1 MMHPY
6 IPHLLEDIKK
16 AHREDGPLA
25 EVHSSGDDLAD
36 HFEEV
41 ERWLRAE
48 EPPHTF
54 GYYCGLKAEDFPPPE
69 QLTIREMKLVSTAFE
84 KMMFTWNLDVSFPE
98 KLPVPIAYKMLI
110 ELLDTKTMIAN
121 SGFVGFDFCTGDPSG
136 CVFKE
141 YCPCL
146 EHWNDDTDFS
156 APLPDADDED
166 LPF

>member
-1 MMHPY
+1 MHPY

-16 AHREDGPLA
+16 AHRKDGPLA

-54 GYYCGLKAEDFPPPE
+54 GYYCGLKAADFPPPE

-121 SGFVGFDFCTGDPSG
+121 SGFVGFDFCTGNPSG

-156 APLPDADDED
+156 APLPDDDDED